1 MIGVPAWLL
10 PALGGPDALIAGH
23 IAVPPPGPGQV
34 AIAVDAVGLGHVD
47 WLIAHGGYQ
56 MVPPLPHVPGTEIA
70 GRVVAVGAAGAG
82 AALAPGDPVVA
93 LAARAMAAT
102 ALAPAAMVARRPA
115 GVDPALAAALPL
127 NGITVLHGLIDRGQ
141 VRGGETLLVLGAGGG
156 VGLMAVAVGA
166 ALGAQV
172 IAVAS
177 TPAKRAAAIAMGA
190 ETAIDSDADGWRER
204 LRAAL
209 AGRPL
214 DIVFDPVCG
223 PLFEPAFRSLG
234 LGGRH
239 LVVGF
244 VGGPIP
250 VLKASLTLMKSA
262 ALVGVDARQFMA
274 SDAAGAAAHLQRL
287 MTMAAAGSFAAL
299 PLRCHADAAVA
310 LADAGAVSG
319 PGQHPGKTVWQP
331 GDRWHA
337 S

>member
-1 MIGVPAWLL
+1 MSRVPAWVL
-10 PALGGPDALIAGH
+10 PALNGPGALIAGH
-23 IAVPPPGPGQV
+23 IAVPPPGPAQV
-34 AIAVDAVGLGHVD
+34 AIAVEAVGLGHVD

-56 MVPPLPHVPGTEIA
+56 QVPPLPHVPGTEVA
-70 GRVVAVGAAGAG
+70 GRIVAVGSDVTG
-82 AALAPGDPVVA
+82 LAPGDAVVA
-93 LAARAMAAT
+93 LTAHAMAANT
-102 ALAPAAMVARRPA
+102 LAPAAMVARRPA
-115 GVDPALAAALPL
+115 DADPALVAALPL

-141 VRGGETLLVLGAGGG
+141 MRAGETLLVLGAGGG

-172 IAVAS
+172 IAAAS
-177 TPAKRAAAIAMGA
+177 TPAKRAAALAMGA
-190 ETAIDSDADGWRER
+190 QTAIDSDADGWRER

-250 VLKASLTLMKSA
+250 ALKASLTLMKSA

-274 SDAAGAAAHLQRL
+274 SAAAAAGAHLQRL
-287 MTMAAAGSFAAL
+287 MAMAGAGRFAAL
-299 PLRCHADAAVA
+299 PLRRHADAAAA

-319 PGQHPGKTVWQP
+319 PAQQPGKTVWQP
-331 GDRWHA
+331 GDRWHE